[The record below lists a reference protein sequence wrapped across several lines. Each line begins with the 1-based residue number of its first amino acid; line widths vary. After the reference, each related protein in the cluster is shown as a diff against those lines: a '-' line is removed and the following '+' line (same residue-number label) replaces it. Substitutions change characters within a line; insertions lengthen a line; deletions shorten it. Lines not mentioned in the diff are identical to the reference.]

1 MPETVGIL
9 TACEILQII
18 SFFCFIFHLSRV
30 TNTIKVE
37 REKLICSVSDYSVIV
52 KNIPSDTTK
61 EELIAHFNSLYPL
74 DEKDW
79 LGRSPV
85 GTWASVCLSV
95 CLFVYLC
102 VTLSVCLSVCLSIC
116 LSLCVSVCLSAPL
129 CLCLYV
135 CHFVSLS
142 VCLFICVAACLFV
155 SVYLTTCKSIKPYCL
170 ISISRISSTCI
181 CVYISTCNYR

>member
-30 TNTIKVE
+30 TNTIKIE

-95 CLFVYLC
+95 CLSVYL
-102 VTLSVCLSVCLSIC
+102 SVPLCLCLSVCPFVSLSVC
-116 LSLCVSVCLSAPL
+116 LSLCVSVCLSVYL
-129 CLCLYV
+129 CGCVSICLCESDNL
-135 CHFVSLS
+135 
-142 VCLFICVAACLFV
+142 
-155 SVYLTTCKSIKPYCL
+155 
-170 ISISRISSTCI
+170 
-181 CVYISTCNYR
+181 

>member
-79 LGRSPV
+79 LGRPPV

-95 CLFVYLC
+95 CLSVYLS
-102 VTLSVCLSVCLSIC
+102 VTLSVCLSIYLSVPLCLCLSVCPFVSLSVC
-116 LSLCVSVCLSAPL
+116 LSLCVSVCLSVNL
-129 CLCLYV
+129 CGCVSICLC
-135 CHFVSLS
+135 VSDNL
-142 VCLFICVAACLFV
+142 
-155 SVYLTTCKSIKPYCL
+155 
-170 ISISRISSTCI
+170 
-181 CVYISTCNYR
+181 